1 MTTTS
6 ARLPAGGPPLP
17 GEDPTVVY
25 PEEEKV
31 PESEFQ
37 GNARRYV
44 QGALSIHYQEQPDI
58 YVAGDMFVYY
68 RMNDAEARLAP
79 DIMVVFGAAE
89 SPPRPSWLVWR
100 EGGLTPDFVL
110 EIASPGTVA
119 DDAGWKRDRY
129 AIMDVREYWRF
140 DPQSGELIPELL
152 VGEVLDATGTYHPLP
167 VARDAAGILRGHSAL
182 LGLDL
187 CVVGS
192 ELRLYDPVAGE
203 WLRSHAESEAAAR
216 SAEAAARSAE
226 AARTAAEARVAQLE
240 ARLRAAGIEP
250 A

>member
-1 MTTTS
+1 MTTTARQS
-6 ARLPAGGPPLP
+6 AGVPLLP
-17 GEDPTVVY
+17 GEDPNVVY

-31 PESEFQ
+31 PESELQ

-44 QGALSIHYQEQPDI
+44 QSALSIRYQDQPDV
-58 YVAGDMFVYY
+58 YVAGDLFVFY

-89 SPPRPSWLVWR
+89 SPPRPSWRVWR

-110 EIASPGTVA
+110 EIASEGTVA

-129 AIMDVREYWRF
+129 AAMAVQEYWRF
-140 DPQSGELIPELL
+140 DPQGSELIPELL
-152 VGEVLDATGTYHPLP
+152 VGEVRDATGAYQPLP
-167 VARDAAGILRGHSAL
+167 VTRDAAGTLRGQSEL

-203 WLRSHAESEAAAR
+203 WLRSHAESEADR
-216 SAEAAARSAE
+216 VS
-226 AARTAAEARVAQLE
+226 AEARVAQLE
-240 ARLRAAGIEP
+240 ARLRAAGIDP

>member
-1 MTTTS
+1 MTTT
-6 ARLPAGGPPLP
+6 ARQPAGVPLLP
-17 GEDPTVVY
+17 GEDPNVVY

-31 PESEFQ
+31 PESELQ

-44 QGALSIHYQEQPDI
+44 QGALSIRYQDQPGV
-58 YVAGDMFVYY
+58 YVAGDLFVFY

-89 SPPRPSWLVWR
+89 SPPRPSWRVWR

-110 EIASPGTVA
+110 EIAAEGTAA
-119 DDAGWKRDRY
+119 DDEGWKRDRY
-129 AIMDVREYWRF
+129 AAMAVSEYWRF
-140 DPQSGELIPELL
+140 DPQGGELIAELL
-152 VGEVLDATGTYHPLP
+152 VGEVLNATGEYQPLP
-167 VARDAAGILRGHSAL
+167 VARDAAGTLRGHSEL

-192 ELRLYDPVAGE
+192 ELRLYDPAAGE
-203 WLRSHAESEAAAR
+203 WLRSHAESEAAR
-216 SAEAAARSAE
+216 ISAEAG
-226 AARTAAEARVAQLE
+226 VAQLE
-240 ARLRAAGIEP
+240 ARLRAAGIDP

>member
-1 MTTTS
+1 MTSTS
-6 ARLPAGGPPLP
+6 ARPPAGGPLLP

-31 PESEFQ
+31 PESELQ

-44 QGALSIHYQEQPDI
+44 QSALSIRYQEWPDI
-58 YVAGDMFVYY
+58 YVAGDLFVYY
-68 RMNDAEARLAP
+68 RMNDAAARLAP

-89 SPPRPSWLVWR
+89 SPPRPSWRVWR

-129 AIMDVREYWRF
+129 AVMEVREYWRF
-140 DPQSGELIPELL
+140 DPQSGELMPELL
-152 VGEVLDATGTYHPLP
+152 TGEVLDAAGEYRPSP
-167 VARDAAGILRGHSAL
+167 VARDATGILRGHSAL

-192 ELRLYDPVAGE
+192 ELRLYDPAAGE
-203 WLRSHAESEAAAR
+203 WLRSHAES
-216 SAEAAARSAE
+216 E

-240 ARLRAAGIEP
+240 ARLRAAGIDP